1 MEQSRRWCLGAFSLD
16 TSRNLIFKSDV
27 WLMTWIGKWRNQY
40 GSILEITDE
49 SGHRIAGKFR
59 TALPDSGFFGQ
70 EVEVIGVHYGDC
82 IGLTAGG
89 RAPSGDMVVTYTGL
103 LREGKLETLW
113 YVVADTVLSSAVEG
127 SPSAIKKLNW
137 WRSITTNADT
147 FERVSD

>member
-1 MEQSRRWCLGAFSLD
+1 
-16 TSRNLIFKSDV
+16 
-27 WLMTWIGKWRNQY
+27 MTWIGKWRNQY